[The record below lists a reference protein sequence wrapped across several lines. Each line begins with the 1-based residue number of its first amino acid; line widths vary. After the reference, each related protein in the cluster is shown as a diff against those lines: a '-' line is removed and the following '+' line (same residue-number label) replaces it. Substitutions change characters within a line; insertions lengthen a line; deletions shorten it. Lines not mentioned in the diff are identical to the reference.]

1 MNNPDIKLP
10 EIPII
15 LACNIDFNIPES
27 EISWLLSLIRTE
39 KRNRLIRFKYKE
51 DILRGLLG
59 ELLVKYAFENLLNIL
74 YQDKDFYENE
84 FGKPFLRNNNLF
96 FNITHSGNWCA
107 AAFHNSPIGI
117 DIEEMLLPPY
127 EIMQDNFSLSEIQYI
142 ENALPADKKQA
153 FYSIWTLKE
162 SYIKMTGKGLSKNLK
177 SFSFE
182 ITNGEIIPNLPGNT
196 REKLTLHLSYPD
208 NNHILAACFN
218 GYTSDTGTK
227 KLTSKEL
234 IANTLHK

>member
-10 EIPII
+10 EMPLI
-15 LACNIDFNIPES
+15 LTCNINFNIPES
-27 EISWLLSLIRTE
+27 EISGLLSLIRTA
-39 KRNRLIRFKYKE
+39 KKDRLIRFKYKE
-51 DILRGLLG
+51 DLLRGLLG
-59 ELLVKYAFENLLNIL
+59 ELLVKYAFEELLNIP

-96 FNITHSGNWCA
+96 FNITHSGRWCA

-127 EIMQDNFSLSEIQYI
+127 EIMQDNFSLPEISYI

-162 SYIKMTGKGLSKNLK
+162 SYIKMTGKGLSKELK
-177 SFSFE
+177 SISFE
-182 ITNGEIIPNLPGNT
+182 ITKGEIIPNLPGNT
-196 REKLTLHLSYPD
+196 GEKLTLHLSNPD
-208 NNHILAACFN
+208 NNHILAVCFN
-218 GYTSDTGTK
+218 GYTSDTSIR

-234 IANTLHK
+234 LANTLHI